1 MKETLCNHLLTDP
14 SLNSLAYRLA
24 GDDKA
29 DLMQEMALLILEE
42 SDEKIEK
49 IANYFNFWCVR
60 VMINITGKRGS
71 FTKKYSKK
79 YINAED
85 WYFDSQQDYDNET
98 DEVLEKVDDILKH
111 VYWYKRDLFKLYLEC
126 GSLRKVEAEVGIPFV
141 SVYNTVKEV
150 KKTIKES
157 L

>member
-1 MKETLCNHLLTDP
+1 MKESLCKHLLNDQ
-14 SLNSLAYRLA
+14 SLNSLAFRLA
-24 GDDKA
+24 GENKDD
-29 DLMQEMALLILEE
+29 LIQEMALLILEE
-42 SDEKIEK
+42 PEEKIEK

-71 FTKKYSKK
+71 FTKKYNKQFV
-79 YINAED
+79 NAED
-85 WYFDSQQDYDNET
+85 WYFDSEQEYDKDT
-98 DEVLEKVDDILKH
+98 DEVLDKVDEILKH

-150 KKTIKES
+150 KKTIKEQ

>member
-1 MKETLCNHLLTDP
+1 MTDP
-14 SLNSLAYRLA
+14 SLNTLAYRLA
-24 GDDKA
+24 GNDKQ
-29 DLMQEMALLILEE
+29 DLLQEVALIICEE
-42 SDEKIEK
+42 DDEKLTK
-49 IANYFNFWCVR
+49 ISEYFNFWCVR
-60 VMINITGKRGS
+60 VMINITGKRGA

-79 YINAED
+79 FINADD
-85 WYFDSQQDYDNET
+85 WYFDSKLEYDEET
-98 DEVLEKVDDILKH
+98 DDVLDRVDDILTN

-150 KKTIKES
+150 KKTIKDK